1 MSERPSGRVVGGLSL
16 GLLLGAIAGWVLGL
30 LRPPRPRERP

>member
-1 MSERPSGRVVGGLSL
+1 MSERPSGHVVGRLSL
-16 GLLLGAIAGWVLGL
+16 GLLLGVVGGWLLGL

>member
-16 GLLLGAIAGWVLGL
+16 GLLLGAVGGWVLGL
-30 LRPPRPRERP
+30 LRPPRPQERP